1 MLAHQMGMIN
11 LMFNAGAVTL
21 IKGTFLSI
29 IGNLSVKK
37 AIEKVAYINLNVIR
51 KADGFARK
59 IK

>member
-1 MLAHQMGMIN
+1 MLAHQMIN
-11 LMFNAGAVTL
+11 LLFNAGAVTL
-21 IKGTFLSI
+21 VKGTFLSI